1 MKFKIQWGGLG
12 RLGGTYNTQALV
24 SVSVYLCN
32 RSHVSTFVHALES
45 QASSGNDQGGI
56 DLSLLSSFMLKVM
69 LTE

>member
-1 MKFKIQWGGLG
+1 M
-12 RLGGTYNTQALV
+12 GGTYNTQATV
-24 SVSVYLCN
+24 SVSVHIYLCN

-45 QASSGNDQGGI
+45 EASSGNDQGAI